1 MSISELV
8 NFTMVQI
15 DWFPMMF
22 EFGWSLHVIGKNVSN
37 KCVLFLQK
45 YFYLIFLFDDSVISH
60 KKIIYDL

>member
-8 NFTMVQI
+8 NFTMVWI

-22 EFGWSLHVIGKNVSN
+22 EFGWSLHVIGQMSLTS
-37 KCVLFLQK
+37 VLFLQK